1 MTWTWSGQCP
11 AISTPSEIPRRSIS
25 LKCTFFSSCPIFTA
39 DQTDGNSFLRSSTSF
54 EAKLPSRATRGRGR
68 APRTLP
74 LILFPSTHSAAN
86 YQGVAHNP
94 SFISRASSRARPSS
108 HIWLAVLGVCLPVL
122 GILRCQRRT
131 SCYLDVLRI
140 LLLGGLG
147 VIERAADD
155 DFPID
160 DDDLIVRNRM
170 LGIDQ
175 GGNAGVGQ

>member
-1 MTWTWSGQCP
+1 M
-11 AISTPSEIPRRSIS
+11 
-25 LKCTFFSSCPIFTA
+25 
-39 DQTDGNSFLRSSTSF
+39 
-54 EAKLPSRATRGRGR
+54 
-68 APRTLP
+68 
-74 LILFPSTHSAAN
+74 
-86 YQGVAHNP
+86 
-94 SFISRASSRARPSS
+94 
-108 HIWLAVLGVCLPVL
+108 LGVCLPVL

-175 GGNAGVGQ
+175 GGNAGVGQEVGGGVFR